1 MAFNPDFLAHKSEDT
16 QVNQL
21 LKYLQHQSPEVLA
34 QIAKATTPQVKDII
48 IAIT

>member
-1 MAFNPDFLAHKSEDT
+1 MAFNPDFLANKSEDA

-34 QIAKATTPQVKDII
+34 QIA
-48 IAIT
+48 